1 MFSVGD
7 ISLGLKLDSASLS
20 KDINLAAKSAG
31 DSVKVAFRNMGYMAG
46 NVLGAALSGA
56 FINECLELGSNLA
69 EVQNVVDVTFGSM
82 AEKINDFS
90 KNAMENFGLSE
101 TVAKKYTGTIGSMAK
116 AFGFAGEDVVKMSTS
131 LAGLTADVSSFYNL
145 DTDTAFTKLKSIF
158 TGETEALKDLGVVM
172 TQTALDQYALNNGF
186 GMTTSE
192 MTEQM
197 KVMLRYQFVTSQ
209 LADASGDFA
218 RTQDGW
224 ANQTRV
230 LELRFDALK
239 ATLGQSLINVLTP
252 VIQLFNELLG
262 TIQGCADELLEFT
275 NIMSGNV
282 IEETITKN
290 AQDAAG
296 AIDDIGNSAEESA
309 KKLNKLAGYDE
320 LNVLNQGASSATS
333 SSGGGNTPSIDVGEG
348 DVVSQLDPDKNIIS
362 KYLASI
368 KEAWE
373 NADFTDFGESLSS
386 KIKKSLEKV
395 DWNKIESTGGRLASS
410 LATFLNGLFDKDTFK
425 EVGKTVAGAVNT
437 AIHTTLKFAEDFD
450 FKNFGESMAAGIN
463 GFFEDFDFKDLANS
477 IDAWVDG
484 IGDAIKGFADELDW
498 GKIFDG
504 AKEFF
509 SELDIDTVAL
519 VVGTLTIKSIA
530 SSGLGTVALS
540 TLKSGIISSISSM
553 GGIGGM
559 LTTDMSLIVGAGS
572 AAEIGTLLG
581 GAIIGGIGAAIAGWN
596 IGLELGKLINPEDSE
611 YYDNFSFSEFFE
623 YLTDDFGITL
633 DALMMMSAD
642 FEESIIGDTFI
653 KKYLPS
659 ITPLLLIKG
668 EMGNIKDLWDKI
680 KSSVKKLNITA
691 NVTGQKAIESIKN
704 LWSKITGGTKK
715 ILVNAKVT
723 GQTAMSK
730 IKNTWSDI
738 KTGDKSLKAVASG
751 VIKSSLNSLKSS
763 WSSLATKNILATA
776 SGKQSDT
783 LSKLKTVWDALK
795 TKAIELKAN
804 VPTFASIK
812 EKLKKLLNGIIEFFN
827 EHIIDNLNGIFKVDI
842 PKNNLTKYLGIDG
855 LAAQILSLD
864 HLDAFAQGAY
874 VKANT
879 PRLAIIGDNTHEGE
893 FVAPESKLEKA
904 VINAM
909 EKMGYSKEKEETI
922 INEIYIDSEL
932 VERRITDRKKAR
944 DKQTGGS

>member
-1 MFSVGD
+1 MFKIGD
-7 ISLGLKLDSASLS
+7 IALGLKLDSASLS
-20 KDINLAAKSAG
+20 KEINLAAKSAG

-46 NVLGAALSGA
+46 NILGAALSGA
-56 FINECLELGSNLA
+56 FVSECLELGSNLS
-69 EVQNVVDVTFGSM
+69 EVQNVVDVTFGDM
-82 AEKINDFS
+82 ANSINDFA
-90 KNAMENFGLSE
+90 KNAMDDFGLSE

-116 AFGFAGEDVVKMSTS
+116 AFGFAGEDVVNMSKS
-131 LAGLTADVSSFYNL
+131 IAGLTADVSSFYNL

-172 TQTALDQYALNNGF
+172 SQTALDQYALNNGF
-186 GMTTSE
+186 GQTTSE

-197 KVMLRYQFVTSQ
+197 KVMLRYQFVMSQ
-209 LADASGDFA
+209 LSDASGDFA

-252 VIQLFNELLG
+252 VVQMFNELLG

-290 AQDAAG
+290 AVEAAD
-296 AIDDIGNSAEESA
+296 AIDDIGNSAEESV

-320 LNVLNQGASSATS
+320 LNVLNAGASSSSTS
-333 SSGGGNTPSIDVGEG
+333 SEGGKLPSIDVGDS
-348 DVVSQLDPDKNIIS
+348 DVSKLDPDKNIIS

-368 KEAWE
+368 KEAWKK
-373 NADFTDFGESLSS
+373 ADFSDFGESISA
-386 KIKKSLEKV
+386 KIRKALEKV

-410 LATFLNGLFDKDTFK
+410 LATFLNGAFNKDTFK
-425 EVGKTVAGAVNT
+425 EVGKTAAGAVNT
-437 AIHTTLKFAEDFD
+437 AIHTGLVFAEDFD
-450 FKNFGESMAAGIN
+450 FKNFGETMAASVN
-463 GFFEDFDFKDLANS
+463 GFFEDFDFKDLANG
-477 IDAWVDG
+477 IDEWVDG

-504 AKEFF
+504 VKDFF
-509 SELDIDTVAL
+509 SELDVDTIGLA
-519 VVGTLTIKSIA
+519 VGAVTIKSIT
-530 SSGLGTVALS
+530 SSGFSTIALS
-540 TLKSGIISSISSM
+540 TLKSGLIESITSL

-559 LTTDMSLIVGAGS
+559 LTTDMSLIMGAGS

-596 IGLELGKLINPEDSE
+596 IGLELGKLLNPEDSE
-611 YYDNFSFSEFFE
+611 LYDNFNFKEFFE
-623 YLTDDFGITL
+623 YITDDAGVTFDAIL
-633 DALMMMSAD
+633 DMAAD
-642 FEESIIGDTFI
+642 FEDNPVISGLVRTLFPI
-653 KKYLPS
+653 L
-659 ITPLLLIKG
+659 TPLLMIREGIDGIKSA
-668 EMGNIKDLWDKI
+668 WDKI
-680 KSSVKKLNITA
+680 KNAAKTLKITA
-691 NVTGQKAIESIKN
+691 TVKGQKAMESIKSA
-704 LWSKITGGTKK
+704 WGKVKAGTKK
-715 ILVNAKVT
+715 FVVDAKAK
-723 GQTAMSK
+723 GEKEISK
-730 IKNTWSDI
+730 IKNTWTAI
-738 KTGDKSLKAVASG
+738 KAGSKLLKATASG
-751 VIKSSLNSLKSS
+751 VINKSLSNLKST
-763 WSSLATKNILATA
+763 WSNLVTKNIKVTGV
-776 SGKQSDT
+776 GKKSTNLED
-783 LSKLKTVWDALK
+783 LKTVWNSLK
-795 TKAIELKAN
+795 TKAIDLKAN
-804 VPTFASIK
+804 VPTFSSIK
-812 EKLKKLLNGIIEFFN
+812 DKLKKLLNGIIEFFN
-827 EHIIDNLNGIFKVDI
+827 ENIIDNLNGIFRVDI
-842 PKNNLTKYLGIDG
+842 PDNNLTRYLGIDG
-855 LAAQILSLD
+855 LAAQILKLD

-909 EKMGYSKEKEETI
+909 EKMGYSKEKDETI

-932 VERRITDRKKAR
+932 VERRITERKKAR